1 MKNQPGGASEALVG
15 RVREGAQRHLN
26 EIRAEN
32 DELRALLDR
41 EREMQVRLQGE
52 MASILARSERNR
64 DEFLLVE
71 EQNAKLASLFVS
83 SSRLHEST
91 ERKGVLEAIH
101 EIVINLIGSE
111 ELAVFVVAAADGSLR
126 LESSMGVERA
136 QFEHVPAGRGI
147 IGDVVAKR
155 QRFVRGG
162 TAPRVSPNET
172 ELTACIP
179 FVVDDRVIGALAIF
193 RLLPQKTALEA
204 ADLELL
210 DLLATQAAIALDY
223 SELLRARRER
233 SASA

>member
-1 MKNQPGGASEALVG
+1 MKNQPGGTSEALVE
-15 RVREGAQRHLN
+15 RVREGAQRHLT

-32 DELRALLDR
+32 DELRALLER
-41 EREMQVRLQGE
+41 ERETQVRLQGE
-52 MASILARSERNR
+52 MAAILARSERNR
-64 DEFLLVE
+64 DEFMVVE

-111 ELAVFVVAAADGSLR
+111 ELAVFVATPDGSLR

-136 QFEHVPAGRGI
+136 RFEHVPPGRGI

-233 SASA
+233 SGKE